1 MRTSKLYIFI
11 LSLCFCACQNEER
24 TYDASGVFETTEV
37 IVSARTAGELVS
49 FSANEGDSVKQGQ
62 LLGCVDT
69 LQLVLQRKQ
78 LMASLS
84 ATDSR
89 KLSENRQLASLREQ
103 IAVQESE
110 RRRYEQLVHD
120 NAAPQK
126 TLDDINHQIGVL
138 QRNLDALAEQ
148 VSSSNSSLEGQS
160 ASIMAQIEQIDD
172 RLRLSQVTA
181 PISGI
186 VLEKY
191 AEQGEFAA
199 TGRALLKLSNIT
211 DMKLRAYLTAD
222 QMNGIRL
229 GQKVKVYAD
238 SGKDGRKEYAGII
251 TWISDKAEFTPKTIQ
266 TRDERANLV
275 YAVKISVH
283 NDGLIKRGMYGEVRF

>member
-1 MRTSKLYIFI
+1 MKTTHLSAILLL
-11 LSLCFCACQNEER
+11 LSLCACHQDEVQ
-24 TYDASGVFETTEV
+24 YDASGVFETTEV
-37 IVSARTAGELVS
+37 IVSARTGGELIELS
-49 FSANEGDSVKQGQ
+49 IEEGASVKQGQ

-89 KLSENRQLASLREQ
+89 KLSEKRQLASLREQ

-110 RRRYEQLVHD
+110 RRRYEQLVRD

-148 VSSSNSSLEGQS
+148 VSSSNNSLEGQS
-160 ASIMAQIEQIDD
+160 ASIMAQVEQIDD
-172 RLRLSQVTA
+172 RLRLSQITA
-181 PISGI
+181 PITGI

-199 TGRALLKLSNIT
+199 TGRALFKLSDIT
-211 DMKLRAYLTAD
+211 DMKLRAYLTAE
-222 QMNGIRL
+222 QVNGIRL

-238 SGKDGRKEYAGII
+238 NGRDGRKEYAGTV

-275 YAVKISVH
+275 YAVKISVR

>member
-1 MRTSKLYIFI
+1 MRTSQLYILI
-11 LSLCFCACQNEER
+11 LSLCFCACQSDER

-49 FSANEGDSVKQGQ
+49 FSADEGDSVKLGQ

-69 LQLVLQRKQ
+69 LQLMLQRKQ
-78 LMASLS
+78 LLASLS

-103 IAVQESE
+103 IAVQQRE
-110 RRRYEQLVHD
+110 RLRYEQLVRG

-148 VSSSNSSLEGQS
+148 VESSNNSLKGQS
-160 ASIMAQIEQIDD
+160 ASIMAQVEQIDNS
-172 RLRLSQVTA
+172 LRLSKITA

-191 AEQGEFAA
+191 AEQGEFAT
-199 TGRALLKLSNIT
+199 TGRALFKLSDIT
-211 DMKLRAYLTAD
+211 DMKLRAYLTAE
-222 QMNGIRL
+222 QVNGIRL

-238 SGKDGRKEYAGII
+238 SGKNERKEYAGII

-283 NDGLIKRGMYGEVRF
+283 NDGLIKRGMYGEVCF